1 LLHLADL
8 AGPLAGTAYSASDTG
23 YLLGSISRQEFLLTM
38 EYSKFKSL
46 LRRVIAVPVVVTV
59 ALAGLLLWETFDL
72 HKSLQWV
79 DHTDRVLDKS
89 GQLLKLLV
97 DMESGKRGYIV
108 TGDETFLGPY
118 FEGTKRFD
126 SEFQALYRLVD
137 DSPSQQQRLQQ
148 VYAGYRDSEAY
159 DSRVIALRRAGKA
172 DPTLIENQQRKHKMD
187 SLREQIAEFQGLE
200 EALRVE
206 RVEAAHHRWTL
217 MVTSCVLLGLGSGV
231 FLAFFTRYHVEKLGT
246 KLLQSEERWTAT
258 LGSIG
263 EAVIATDSEARV
275 TFLNPI
281 AAALTGWQPEEAIN
295 QPIGNV
301 LRLINEASGMTADN
315 EVLRVLKE
323 KQVVAVANHV
333 DLVTREGREIAV
345 EHSAAPILAAK
356 GEVIGVVLVFRDVAE
371 RRQEQIE
378 TAEQA
383 ALLELTQD
391 SVFVIDM
398 EGTVLFWSRGAE
410 VMFGYSKEQA
420 AGKIAHDLLCTEFPQ
435 PFTEIIAEL
444 MRAGHWEGDLNKTAQ
459 DGRQVIVAG
468 RWALQWGK
476 RDQPPRVLV
485 INSDIT
491 ERKRGEESLVL
502 QKEQLRALAERLQW
516 VREED
521 RKQVA
526 RDLHDQIGQILT
538 AIKMDLTWMIR
549 HLPESEVEVLDR
561 LRESTGSINDGVKAV
576 RAICS
581 GLRPGVL
588 DDLGLAAAIE
598 WQASEFASRNDIRC
612 QVSVP
617 PVDLHLDGDRATA
630 TFRIFQE
637 CLTNVI
643 RHAHAKTVRVDLC
656 QEEENILLVVEDD
669 GIGFRQSD
677 SSNALG
683 SLGLLG
689 MKERAQFCGGD
700 VQISSSP
707 GNGTKVTVR
716 VPVDIPRA
724 ERSETCTS

>member
-1 LLHLADL
+1 
-8 AGPLAGTAYSASDTG
+8 
-23 YLLGSISRQEFLLTM
+23 M

-46 LRRVIAVPVVVTV
+46 LRRVIVVPIVVTV

-72 HKSLQWV
+72 NKSMQWV
-79 DHTDRVLDKS
+79 DHTDQILDQS
-89 GQLLKLLV
+89 GHLLMLLV
-97 DMESGKRGYIV
+97 DMESGTRGYIA
-108 TGDETFLGPY
+108 TGDQSFLHSY
-118 FEGTKRFD
+118 LQGTKTSN
-126 SEFQALYRLVD
+126 SEFEALDRMVNDNLPQQMRLKD
-137 DSPSQQQRLQQ
+137 IH
-148 VYAGYRDSEAY
+148 AGYAEWERYANGII
-159 DSRVIALRRAGKA
+159 VFRRAGKA
-172 DPTLIENQQRKHKMD
+172 DPTLYENQQGKRKMD
-187 SLREQIAEFQGLE
+187 SLREQISEFQSVEQGLR
-200 EALRVE
+200 AKRVQATHLR
-206 RVEAAHHRWTL
+206 WNL
-217 MVTSCVLLGLGSGV
+217 MMTSCLGLGVGFGV
-231 FLAFFTRYHVEKLGT
+231 FLAFFTRYHIEKLGT

-263 EAVIATDSEARV
+263 EAVIATDSEGRI

-281 AAALTGWQPEEAIN
+281 ATALTGWGTEEALN

-301 LRLINEASGMTADN
+301 LRLINEKSGMTADN
-315 EVLRVLKE
+315 EVLRVLEE
-323 KQVVAVANHV
+323 KQVLAVANHV
-333 DLVTREGREIAV
+333 DLVTRDGREIAV
-345 EHSAAPILAAK
+345 EHSAAPILAGK
-356 GEVIGVVLVFRDVAE
+356 GIVIGVVLVFRDVSE

-398 EGTVLFWSRGAE
+398 AGTVLFWSRGAE
-410 VMFGYSKEQA
+410 AMLGYSKSQA
-420 AGKIAHDLLCTEFPQ
+420 AGKISHDLLRTEFPQ
-435 PFTEIIAEL
+435 PLAEIQADL
-444 MRAGHWEGDLNKTAQ
+444 MRLGHWEGDLITNAQ
-459 DGRQVIVAG
+459 DGRRLVMAS

-476 RDQPPRVLV
+476 RDQAPRVLV

-491 ERKRGEESLVL
+491 ERKRGEESLIL

-516 VREED
+516 VREAD

-538 AIKMDLTWMIR
+538 AIKMDMTWMIR
-549 HLPESEVEVLDR
+549 HLPESEVEVLSR
-561 LRESTGSINDGVKAV
+561 LRESTQSINDGVKAV
-576 RAICS
+576 RTICS

-598 WQASEFASRNDIRC
+598 WQASEFSSRNSIHC

-643 RHAHAKTVRVDLC
+643 RHAQAKTVRVDLC
-656 QEEENILLVVEDD
+656 QEDENIVLVVQDD
-669 GIGFRQSD
+669 GIGFHEPNL
-677 SSNALG
+677 SNTLG

-700 VQISSSP
+700 VHISSSP

-716 VPVDIPRA
+716 VPEDIPRA
-724 ERSETCTS
+724 ERSEICTS

>member
-1 LLHLADL
+1 
-8 AGPLAGTAYSASDTG
+8 
-23 YLLGSISRQEFLLTM
+23 M
-38 EYSKFKSL
+38 EYSNFKSL
-46 LRRVIAVPVVVTV
+46 LRWVIVVPMLVT
-59 ALAGLLLWETFDL
+59 ASLAGLLFWETFDL
-72 HKSLQWV
+72 NRSLQLV
-79 DHTDRVLDKS
+79 DHSDRVLDQS

-97 DMESGKRGYIV
+97 DMESAKTGYIV
-108 TGDETFLGPY
+108 TGDETFLLPY
-118 FEGTKRFD
+118 LEGTKRFD
-126 SEFQALYRLVD
+126 PEFQALFQLVA
-137 DSPSQQQRLQQ
+137 DSPLQQQKLKY
-148 VYAGYRDSEAY
+148 VYAGYQESEEY
-159 DSRVIALRRAGKA
+159 DSRIIALRRAGKA
-172 DPTLIENQQRKHKMD
+172 DPTLIENRLRKNKMD
-187 SLREQIAEFQGLE
+187 SLREEIAEFQAVE
-200 EALRVE
+200 EGLRVE
-206 RVEAAHHRWTL
+206 RVQAAHQRWTY
-217 MVTSCVLLGLGSGV
+217 MVASCLLLGLGSGV
-231 FLAFFTRYHVEKLGT
+231 FLALFARHHVEKLGT

-263 EAVIATDSEARV
+263 EAVIATDSEGRI

-281 AAALTGWQPEEAIN
+281 AAALTGWEQEEALN
-295 QPIGNV
+295 QPVGSV
-301 LRLINEASGMTADN
+301 LRLINEKSGTTADN

-323 KQVVAVANHV
+323 KQILAVANHV
-333 DLVTREGREIAV
+333 DLVTRDGREISV
-345 EHSAAPILAAK
+345 EHSAAPILA
-356 GEVIGVVLVFRDVAE
+356 GEGRVIGVVLVFRDVSE

-410 VMFGYSKEQA
+410 AMLGYSKGQA
-420 AGKIAHDLLCTEFPQ
+420 AGTISHDLLRTEFPQ
-435 PFTEIIAEL
+435 PLDEIRAEL
-444 MRAGHWEGDLNKTAQ
+444 MRVGHWEGDLITNAQ
-459 DGRQVIVAG
+459 DGRRIVMAS

-476 RDQPPRVLV
+476 RDQAPRVLV

-502 QKEQLRALAERLQW
+502 QREQLRALAERLQW

-521 RKQVA
+521 RKRVA

-538 AIKMDLTWMIR
+538 AIKMDMTWMSR
-549 HLPESEVEVLDR
+549 HLPESEGELLAR
-561 LRESTGSINDGVKAV
+561 IKESIQLINDGVKAV

-598 WQASEFASRNDIRC
+598 WQASEFTSRNGVQC

-643 RHAHAKTVRVDLC
+643 RHAQAKSVRVALC
-656 QEEENILLVVEDD
+656 LEEESILLVVEDD
-669 GIGFRQSD
+669 GIGFCESGF
-677 SSNALG
+677 SNSLG

-700 VQISSSP
+700 VHIFSSP
-707 GNGTKVTVR
+707 GNGTTVTVR
-716 VPVDIPRA
+716 VPLDIPRA
-724 ERSETCTS
+724 ERTETCIS

>member
-1 LLHLADL
+1 
-8 AGPLAGTAYSASDTG
+8 
-23 YLLGSISRQEFLLTM
+23 
-38 EYSKFKSL
+38 
-46 LRRVIAVPVVVTV
+46 
-59 ALAGLLLWETFDL
+59 
-72 HKSLQWV
+72 
-79 DHTDRVLDKS
+79 
-89 GQLLKLLV
+89 
-97 DMESGKRGYIV
+97 
-108 TGDETFLGPY
+108 
-118 FEGTKRFD
+118 
-126 SEFQALYRLVD
+126 
-137 DSPSQQQRLQQ
+137 
-148 VYAGYRDSEAY
+148 
-159 DSRVIALRRAGKA
+159 
-172 DPTLIENQQRKHKMD
+172 
-187 SLREQIAEFQGLE
+187 
-200 EALRVE
+200 
-206 RVEAAHHRWTL
+206 
-217 MVTSCVLLGLGSGV
+217 MVTSCLGLGVGFGV
-231 FLAFFTRYHVEKLGT
+231 FLAFFTRYHIEKLGT

-263 EAVIATDSEARV
+263 EAVIATDSEGRI

-281 AAALTGWQPEEAIN
+281 ATALTGWGTEEALN

-301 LRLINEASGMTADN
+301 LRLINEKSGMTADN
-315 EVLRVLKE
+315 EVLRVLEE
-323 KQVVAVANHV
+323 KQVLAVANHV
-333 DLVTREGREIAV
+333 DLVTRDGREIAV
-345 EHSAAPILAAK
+345 EHSAAPILAGK
-356 GEVIGVVLVFRDVAE
+356 GIVIGVVLVFRDVSE

-398 EGTVLFWSRGAE
+398 AGTVLFWSRGAE
-410 VMFGYSKEQA
+410 AMLGYSKSQA
-420 AGKIAHDLLCTEFPQ
+420 AGKISHDLLRTEFPQ
-435 PFTEIIAEL
+435 PLAEIQADL
-444 MRAGHWEGDLNKTAQ
+444 MRLGHWEGDLITNAQ
-459 DGRQVIVAG
+459 DGRRLVMAS

-476 RDQPPRVLV
+476 RDQAPRVLV

-491 ERKRGEESLVL
+491 ERKRGEESLIL

-516 VREED
+516 VREAD

-538 AIKMDLTWMIR
+538 AIKMDMTWMIR
-549 HLPESEVEVLDR
+549 HLPESEVEVLSR
-561 LRESTGSINDGVKAV
+561 LRESTQSINDGVKAV
-576 RAICS
+576 RTICS

-598 WQASEFASRNDIRC
+598 WQASEFSSRNSIHC

-643 RHAHAKTVRVDLC
+643 RHAQAKTVRVDLC
-656 QEEENILLVVEDD
+656 QEDENIVLVVQDD
-669 GIGFRQSD
+669 GIGFHEPNL
-677 SSNALG
+677 SNTLG

-700 VQISSSP
+700 VHISSSP

-716 VPVDIPRA
+716 VPEDIPRA
-724 ERSETCTS
+724 ERSEICTS

>member
-1 LLHLADL
+1 
-8 AGPLAGTAYSASDTG
+8 
-23 YLLGSISRQEFLLTM
+23 M

-46 LRRVIAVPVVVTV
+46 LRRVIAVPIVVTV
-59 ALAGLLLWETFDL
+59 SLAGLLLWETFDL
-72 HKSLQWV
+72 NKSLQWV
-79 DHTDRVLDKS
+79 DHTDRVLDQS
-89 GQLLKLLV
+89 GRLLKLLV

-108 TGDETFLGPY
+108 TGDETFLRPY
-118 FEGTKRFD
+118 LDGTKRFD
-126 SEFQALYRLVD
+126 SEFLRLYQLTA
-137 DSPSQQQRLQQ
+137 DSPAQQQRLKD
-148 VYAGYRDSEAY
+148 VYAGYQEAEQY
-159 DSRVIALRRAGKA
+159 DSRVISLRRAGKA
-172 DPTLIENQQRKHKMD
+172 DPTLIENQERKRKTD
-187 SLREQIAEFQGLE
+187 SAREQIAEFQSVE
-200 EALRVE
+200 EKLRIE
-206 RVEAAHHRWTL
+206 RVQAAHQRWIL
-217 MVTSCVLLGLGSGV
+217 MVTSCLVLGLGAGIC
-231 FLAFFTRYHVEKLGT
+231 LALFTRYHVEKLGS

-263 EAVIATDSEARV
+263 EAVIATDSQGRI

-281 AAALTGWQPEEAIN
+281 AAVLTGWQPEEALN

-301 LRLINEASGMTADN
+301 LKLINEKSGMSADN

-323 KQVVAVANHV
+323 KQILAVANHV
-333 DLVTREGREIAV
+333 DLVTRDGREIAV
-345 EHSAAPILAAK
+345 EHSAAPILA
-356 GEVIGVVLVFRDVAE
+356 GEGKVIGVVLVFRDVAE
-371 RRQEQIE
+371 RRQEQVE

-410 VMFGYSKEQA
+410 AMLGYTKAQA
-420 AGKIAHDLLCTEFPQ
+420 AGKISHDLLLTEFPQ
-435 PFTEIIAEL
+435 PLDEIRAEL
-444 MRAGHWEGDLNKTAQ
+444 MRVGHWEGDLVTIAE
-459 DGRQVIVAG
+459 DGRRIVVAS

-476 RDQPPRVLV
+476 RDQAPRVLV

-521 RKQVA
+521 RKLVA

-538 AIKMDLTWMIR
+538 AIKMDLTWMTR
-549 HLPESEVEVLDR
+549 HLPESQDKVLDR
-561 LRESTGSINDGVKAV
+561 LAESIQSINDGVEVV
-576 RAICS
+576 RTICS

-598 WQASEFASRNDIRC
+598 WQASEFASRNGVHC
-612 QVSVP
+612 EVVVP

-643 RHAHAKTVRVDLC
+643 RHAQAKSVRVALC

-669 GIGFRQSD
+669 GIGFCESD
-677 SSNALG
+677 LSNTVG

-700 VQISSSP
+700 VLISSSP
-707 GNGTKVTVR
+707 GNGTRVTVR
-716 VPVDIPRA
+716 VPLDIPNA
-724 ERSETCTS
+724 EGKEICAS